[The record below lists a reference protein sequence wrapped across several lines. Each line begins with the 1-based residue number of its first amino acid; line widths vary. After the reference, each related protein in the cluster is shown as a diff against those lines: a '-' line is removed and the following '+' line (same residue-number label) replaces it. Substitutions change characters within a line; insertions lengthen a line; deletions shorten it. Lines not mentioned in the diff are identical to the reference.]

1 MTGPAGVSALV
12 LAETVVGG
20 LAILYLSPLW
30 GEVKRGF
37 FTLTTGILAALAFAA
52 WGSARAGAVAG
63 DVDGERAVTVALAVA
78 VATGLATLA
87 YLLRRPAVG
96 RLIGFASVALGV
108 VLLAALAATGEA
120 GFVVAA
126 LQLAAG
132 AAFLGAVLDGLLLGH
147 WYLTD
152 RRLTRRPILRATMTL
167 GVGVVLEAAAIAI
180 GGFGPTS
187 SSQAF
192 NPLLTSAGLASWIA
206 LGMVGTTGLVAV
218 FVRATL
224 RGERPSAVQAATGF
238 LYLAVITALT
248 AEFAA
253 KVRFLP

>member
-1 MTGPAGVSALV
+1 VTGPAGVSALV
-12 LAETVVGG
+12 LAETVAGG
-20 LAILYLSPLW
+20 LALLYLSPLW

-52 WGSARAGAVAG
+52 WGSARAGVVAG

-78 VATGLATLA
+78 VASGLATA
-87 YLLRRPAVG
+87 AFLLRRPAVG
-96 RLIGFASVALGV
+96 RVLGYASVVLGV
-108 VLLAALAATGEA
+108 LLLGALAATGEA
-120 GFVVAA
+120 GFAVAA

-152 RRLTRRPILRATMTL
+152 RRLTRAPIFRSTTTL
-167 GVGVVLEAAAIAI
+167 GVGVALEAAAIAI

-206 LGMVGTTGLVAV
+206 LGMVGTTGLVV
-218 FVRATL
+218 GFVRVTL

-238 LYLAVITALT
+238 FYLAVITALT